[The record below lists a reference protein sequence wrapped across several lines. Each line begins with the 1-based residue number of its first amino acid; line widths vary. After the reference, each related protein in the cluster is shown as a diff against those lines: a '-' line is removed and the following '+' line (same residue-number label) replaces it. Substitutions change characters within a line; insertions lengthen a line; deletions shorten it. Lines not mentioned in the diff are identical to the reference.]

1 MLKINK
7 IWKTFNFTQK
17 KNISFL
23 VLMMIVGMFLELV
36 GISSIVP
43 LILAIVDKES
53 FLSNLSF
60 LTNFFSFID
69 VNSKNLIWYYLF
81 LITFIFLFKFIYLSY
96 LSWKLNKFTFDL
108 NSYLS
113 KTLLYKYLLKDILF
127 HVNKNSSELI
137 SNIIIESNKF
147 AQQVVGPAL
156 RLFSEIVV
164 FFGITLLLLYLEP
177 KGTLIAL
184 GILAFISILFIIIF
198 SPFLEK
204 WGGIRISNEKLR
216 IKYAQEGIDG
226 IRDIKLANME
236 NHFTNKFEEP
246 NFLALRVQAK
256 HTTLLEIP
264 RYGIEF
270 FGLVLIMALIV
281 FLILNNK
288 SNTEILVTIGIF
300 SAATFRI
307 LPSINKVLV
316 AFQNLKFGLPV
327 IDKIYNELN
336 KIDDDNKNHF
346 KKNIKPIFNE
356 SIRLKNIS
364 FKYIDRNYY
373 TLENINVDIFKGKSL
388 GIYGDSGSGKSTLI
402 SIVCGLI
409 KPLNGEVLV
418 DNVNI
423 ENNIKNWMK
432 NVSLVSQR
440 VFLFDDTIRNNI
452 ILGDEKISKNE
463 LETILATSKLTHFIN
478 SLPKKDQTRIGERG
492 IMLSG
497 GQVQRIGIARALI
510 KKPQLLIFDES
521 TNALDKDTENNLIN
535 DVYDLKN
542 NLTKIFVSHK
552 MSILERCDN
561 ILKIEDKKITVLK

>member
-1 MLKINK
+1 M
-7 IWKTFNFTQK
+7 
-17 KNISFL
+17 
-23 VLMMIVGMFLELV
+23 
-36 GISSIVP
+36 
-43 LILAIVDKES
+43 
-53 FLSNLSF
+53 
-60 LTNFFSFID
+60 
-69 VNSKNLIWYYLF
+69 
-81 LITFIFLFKFIYLSY
+81 
-96 LSWKLNKFTFDL
+96 
-108 NSYLS
+108 
-113 KTLLYKYLLKDILF
+113 
-127 HVNKNSSELI
+127 NKNSSELI

-204 WGGIRISNEKLR
+204 WGGVRILNEKLR

-270 FGLVLIMALIV
+270 FALVSIVAVIV

-336 KIDDDNKNHF
+336 KIDDDNKNHY

-364 FKYIDRNYY
+364 FKYTDRNYY

-423 ENNIKNWMK
+423 ENNIKNWMI

-452 ILGDEKISKNE
+452 ILGDEKISENE
-463 LETILATSKLTHFIN
+463 LKAIFATSKLTQFIN

-535 DVYDLKN
+535 DIYDLKN
-542 NLTKIFVSHK
+542 DLTKIFVSHK

-561 ILKIEDKKITVLK
+561 ILKIENKKITVIK

>member
-36 GISSIVP
+36 GISSIIP

-69 VNSKNLIWYYLF
+69 VNPKNLIWYYLF
-81 LITFIFLFKFIYLSY
+81 LITLIFLFKFIYLSY
-96 LSWKLNKFTFDL
+96 LSWKLNKFIFDL

-113 KTLLYKYLLKDILF
+113 KTLLYKYLLKNILF

-204 WGGIRISNEKLR
+204 WGGVRILNEKLR

-270 FGLVLIMALIV
+270 FALVSIVAVIV

-336 KIDDDNKNHF
+336 KIDDDNKNHY

-364 FKYIDRNYY
+364 FKYTDRNYY

-423 ENNIKNWMK
+423 ENNIKNWMI

-452 ILGDEKISKNE
+452 ILGDEKISENE
-463 LETILATSKLTHFIN
+463 LKAIFATSKLTQFIN

-535 DVYDLKN
+535 DIYDLKN
-542 NLTKIFVSHK
+542 DLTKIFVSHK

-561 ILKIEDKKITVLK
+561 ILKIENKKITVIK